1 MSKLIPNQ
9 NKVADDILSLFDIS
23 KGGEANDYSTTE
35 ADSVG
40 QQDFD
45 ELVDELPDLVT
56 AEGSPELEVEEK
68 AEAVATEE
76 VEEDSAAI
84 KADEAQAE
92 QISHIAKTAVLTDE
106 EADAKQEEMFP
117 AQYAATEEV
126 ATQEDT
132 MKEAMEEAASKDES
146 EETTTSAVEEMIKSE
161 VSKPTTD
168 DTQIDFDDV
177 FDQPFENTEDED
189 EEEKVEEKSKEDER
203 KPEVPVEQVVSEEK
217 KSSDVEETDLPKAK
231 AEKSPKRS
239 KTPPS
244 DSSTKDDDESEET
257 ETTGQEAAS
266 EDTMPEIHGLGNDWI
281 LDSPATRF
289 DRFYQEKAAMIPRLL
304 IGGKIPFDKYSQELR
319 NAHVELDSRTYDT
332 DNAYE
337 KMVEVQKWRDRVQE
351 IYLHSNDQYYV
362 WDNFINMFQGML
374 IRLEPNL
381 KPADARK
388 SLYYENIRDLEYYFN
403 RLRSTHSNASAVLKN
418 LEAAFDTLNRRVTIA
433 LQSQNRDPDRS
444 SGSSTASTPA
454 SQSPPKAKPE
464 IAKDDKPKKSPK
476 KDDFGD
482 FDDFDVLE
490 GETTIEKKKP
500 TTDFV
505 EWD

>member
-1 MSKLIPNQ
+1 M
-9 NKVADDILSLFDIS
+9 
-23 KGGEANDYSTTE
+23 TT
-35 ADSVG
+35 SW
-40 QQDFD
+40 
-45 ELVDELPDLVT
+45 
-56 AEGSPELEVEEK
+56 EGSFEN
-68 AEAVATEE
+68 
-76 VEEDSAAI
+76 EED
-84 KADEAQAE
+84 
-92 QISHIAKTAVLTDE
+92 T
-106 EADAKQEEMFP
+106 
-117 AQYAATEEV
+117 
-126 ATQEDT
+126 
-132 MKEAMEEAASKDES
+132 
-146 EETTTSAVEEMIKSE
+146 
-161 VSKPTTD
+161 
-168 DTQIDFDDV
+168 
-177 FDQPFENTEDED
+177 D
-189 EEEKVEEKSKEDER
+189 EEEKVEEKAKEDER
-203 KPEVPVEQVVSEEK
+203 KPEVPVEQVVSEEENK
-217 KSSDVEETDLPKAK
+217 PSDDEKIDLPEAK
-231 AEKSPKRS
+231 AEKSPTRS

-244 DSSTKDDDESEET
+244 DSNNESEET
-257 ETTGQEAAS
+257 ATKGQEAAS
-266 EDTMPEIHGLGNDWI
+266 EDKMPDEYGLGNDWI

-289 DRFYQEKAAMIPRLL
+289 DRFYKEKAAMIPRLL
-304 IGGKIPFDKYSQELR
+304 IGGEIPFEKYSQELR

-337 KMVEVQKWRDRVQE
+337 KMVEVQQWRDRVQE
-351 IYLHSNDQYYV
+351 IYLHANDQYYV
-362 WDNFINMFQGML
+362 WDNFIDMFQGML

-444 SGSSTASTPA
+444 SGPSTASTPT